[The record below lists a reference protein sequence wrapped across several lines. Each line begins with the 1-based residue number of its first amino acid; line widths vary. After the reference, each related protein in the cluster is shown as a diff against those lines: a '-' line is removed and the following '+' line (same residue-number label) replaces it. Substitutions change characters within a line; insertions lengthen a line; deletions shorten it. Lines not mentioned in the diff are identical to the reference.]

1 MSTVAIILSF
11 LPLFFITG
19 MMGPYMRPM
28 AMNVPLA
35 VTLSTIVA
43 FCVTPFVAMRV
54 LRRRDGDDAPDS
66 NSGDSEDNDDGVTA
80 TFRYRLYNRM
90 LRPLLRS
97 RPLALL
103 FVGAVA
109 VMFGLAVL
117 LPAFRLVPLKM
128 LPFDNK
134 SEFQVLVNMPEGTTV
149 ERTDGVLRDLAAYL
163 LDVPEVESVA
173 VYSGIASPMDFNG
186 MVRHYYLRNEQ
197 NTGDLRVQLIH
208 KSDREHMSHE
218 IVLRVRRDL
227 ERIGER
233 GGAVLQ
239 IVEVPP
245 GPPVLST
252 ITTEI
257 YGDEDVPYTRL
268 EEAAVI
274 VAERM
279 RLEPF
284 VTDVDTTVEAPQK
297 LALFQV
303 DKEKAALSG
312 VSTDDIV
319 QTLELA
325 LEGWPV
331 ARLDAPHEVDPLAIV
346 LRLDRTRRSDPATLR
361 TLQVKGRPGIL
372 KTREGGSVRDAP
384 QPLVALG
391 ELGAVEQ
398 STRTSTIY
406 HKNLKRVAFVFAEVA
421 GRPPAGAILDMTS
434 DELPPGS
441 VVPPADA
448 STKIKPVKDRTFF
461 ANGGGIPWSLPK
473 GTRAVWNGEGEW
485 QITLDVFRDLGL
497 AFGAANIAIFFILW
511 LQTGSVVIT
520 LTLMAAIPLTMI
532 GIMPGFWALNLF
544 GERLIDGFPNPTF
557 LTATAMIGMIA
568 LSGIVVRNSLVLV
581 DFVHSALRSGSS
593 LEEALVRSGAIRVR
607 PILLTAGTTFLGNIV
622 ITLDPV
628 FSGLAWAIIFGIFA
642 STFFS
647 LGVVPVIYNLAFANR
662 PGHGLPPSPE
672 PLDATP
678 DLPTTREYTEE

>member
-1 MSTVAIILSF
+1 
-11 LPLFFITG
+11 
-19 MMGPYMRPM
+19 M

-35 VTLSTIVA
+35 VTVSTIVA

-54 LRRRDGDDAPDS
+54 LRRRGANDASDSGEPEDPD
-66 NSGDSEDNDDGVTA
+66 EAVTA
-80 TFRYRLYNRM
+80 TFRYRLYDRL

-97 RPLALL
+97 RPLGLL
-103 FVGAVA
+103 FVGSVVA
-109 VMFGLAVL
+109 LFGLAVL

-134 SEFQVLVNMPEGTTV
+134 NEFQVLVNMPEGTTV
-149 ERTDGVLRDLAAYL
+149 ERTDGVLRDLASYL
-163 LDVPEVESVA
+163 LEVPEVESVA
-173 VYSGIASPMDFNG
+173 VFSGIASPMDFNG

-197 NTGDLRVQLIH
+197 NSGDLRVQLIH
-208 KSDREHMSHE
+208 KSRREHQSHE
-218 IVLRVRRDL
+218 IVLRLRRDL
-227 ERIGER
+227 EKIAAR

-257 YGDEDVPYTRL
+257 YGDEDVPYSRL
-268 EEAAVI
+268 EQAAEI
-274 VAERM
+274 LAARM
-279 RLEPF
+279 RREPF

-297 LALFQV
+297 RSTFRV

-312 VSTDDIV
+312 VSTDDVV
-319 QTLELA
+319 QTLSLA
-325 LEGWPV
+325 LEGRPV
-331 ARLDAPHEVDPLAIV
+331 ARLDAPFEVDPLEIV
-346 LRLDRTRRSDPATLR
+346 LRLDRARRSDPATLR

-372 KTREGGSVRDAP
+372 KTREGGSVKDAP

-391 ELGAVEQ
+391 ELGAVEE

-406 HKNLKRVAFVFAEVA
+406 HKNLKRVVFVFAEVA
-421 GRPPAGAILDMTS
+421 GRAPADAILDMTA

-441 VVPPADA
+441 TVPAPTPSGADA
-448 STKIKPVKDRTFF
+448 SEEGKPVEGRTFF
-461 ANGGGIPWSLPK
+461 APGSDLPWSLPK

-485 QITLDVFRDLGL
+485 KVTLDVFRDLGL
-497 AFGAANIAIFFILW
+497 AFGAANIGIFFILW

-532 GIMPGFWALNLF
+532 GIMPGFWALNMF
-544 GERLIDGFPNPTF
+544 GERFVDGFPNPTF
-557 LTATAMIGMIA
+557 FTATAMIGMIA

-581 DFVHSALRSGSS
+581 EFVHAALRDGSP

-607 PILLTAGTTFLGNIV
+607 PILLTAGTTFLGNVV

-642 STFFS
+642 STVFS
-647 LGVVPVIYNLAFANR
+647 LGVVPVIYNLVFANR
-662 PGHGLPPSPE
+662 PGHGLPTKPS
-672 PLDATP
+672 D
-678 DLPTTREYTEE
+678 EEE